1 MRSSRWLNQ
10 AAIRLRM
17 LFRRGHAQNQ
27 LAQEFQF
34 HLDQQIRENI
44 ASGMSRKA
52 AREAALRSFG
62 NPTLLREQTRST
74 WPWTGVELL
83 LGDLRH
89 SLRALLRTPGFTA
102 IAVGVMALGIGANV
116 AIFAVVHSVLLN
128 PLPYAEPQ
136 RLVALYS
143 YFTGEKNTNLHMPID
158 AGSFYVWQQSASNMA
173 EMALISPFQ
182 GYNVSAEG
190 GQLPEKI
197 DAAWVSAN
205 FFHTLGVQP
214 ILGRTFSASDDRPD
228 AEASAILSYSFWKRR
243 YSGDPNIIGRKI
255 WLDAR
260 PCTIIGV
267 MPESMVFLGPFS
279 SGKIQVWTPVNH
291 EAPPSLMKTFEDHEF
306 IGVARLAPHVSLAQL
321 IEHLNAVQA
330 HIKAEH
336 PGPAIRSRTSGL
348 SLLDDAVQNYKTPL
362 YVLFAAT
369 GCILLIACLNIA
381 SLLVARIAS
390 RRKELAVRTALGG
403 GRVRLIRERVLESL
417 LLSTGG
423 GLAGFA
429 FASAALRWLQ
439 HARPDMRR
447 IEDVHLDGTIVAF
460 TAAAVAVCALFSGL
474 VSALSID
481 SRKLL
486 TALQESSR
494 SQSGGR
500 TRAGLRRTLLALEVG
515 LTVVLLVGAGLLL
528 KSYDHL
534 RSVNIGIP
542 TDNILTMGIS
552 LPEARYKT
560 DAEHTSFFERLLER
574 IRAVP
579 GVESAALTTRAP
591 GQGWGGDFLV
601 SVPEHPP
608 LAKGAGI
615 DLMLRG
621 VDPGYFAAVH
631 LPILRGRTFASDE
644 RLTNDHV
651 MLLSQLAVKAC
662 FPNGEDPI
670 GKHIRIDY
678 IDKTFEV
685 IGIVADTRYSLAN
698 PASRTMYLPILGTGF
713 GGATILVHST
723 RDVNALA
730 MPIEKV
736 IAQMDRDLP
745 VSGVMTLQESL
756 DKSTLDSQFDSLLVL
771 GFAVIALILAAAG
784 LYGVLAYL
792 VTQRT
797 SEIGIRIA
805 LGAQRDEVLRLVLF
819 DGIRPA
825 LVGLMLGLAASAGL
839 TRLIRSMLY
848 GASPFDPIVIAAT
861 TGCLMLTAVA
871 ACLVPAWRASH
882 VDPIQALRSE

>member
-1 MRSSRWLNQ
+1 MR
-10 AAIRLRM
+10 
-17 LFRRGHAQNQ
+17 LFRQIQMQ
-27 LAQEFQF
+27 LHKLFLRRSAGEDLNRELRF
-34 HLDQQIRENI
+34 HLEQQIAENR
-44 ASGMSRKA
+44 AAGMGRKA
-52 AREAALRSFG
+52 ARDAALRTFG

-74 WPWTGVELL
+74 WSWTSVELL
-83 LGDLRH
+83 LRDLRQ
-89 SLRALLRTPGFTA
+89 SLRALFRTPGFTA

-116 AIFAVVHSVLLN
+116 AIFAVVRSVLLN

-143 YFTGEKNTNLHMPID
+143 YFTAKKNTNQHMPID
-158 AGSFYVWQQSASNMA
+158 AGSFFAWQQAASNMA
-173 EMALISPFQ
+173 EMSLISPYQ

-197 DAAWVSAN
+197 DAAWVTAN

-214 ILGRTFSASDDRPD
+214 ILGRTFGPSDDTPN
-228 AEASAILSYSFWKRR
+228 AGASAILSYSFWKRR
-243 YSGDPNIIGRKI
+243 YGADPNIIGRKV
-255 WLDAR
+255 WLDAQ
-260 PCTIIGV
+260 PYTIIGV

-279 SGKIQVWTPVNH
+279 SGKIQIWTSAGH
-291 EAPPSLMKTFEDHEF
+291 EAPSLMKTFEDHEF
-306 IGVARLAPHVSLAQL
+306 IGIARLAPNVSLAQL
-321 IEHLNAVQA
+321 IQHLNAVQA

-336 PGPAIRSRTSGL
+336 PGPAVRSGVNGL

-403 GRVRLIRERVLESL
+403 GRGRLIRERVLESL

-423 GLAGFA
+423 GLVGFA
-429 FASAALRWLQ
+429 LAGAALRWLQ

-447 IEDVHLDGTIVAF
+447 IEDIHLDWTIVAF
-460 TAAAVAVCALFSGL
+460 TAAAVVLCALFSGL
-474 VSALSID
+474 ISALSID

-486 TALQESSR
+486 AALHESSR

-560 DAEHTSFFERLLER
+560 DVEHVSFFERLLER
-574 IRAVP
+574 VRALP

-644 RLTNDHV
+644 RLSNDHV

-662 FPNGEDPI
+662 FPDGEDPI

-685 IGIVADTRYSLAN
+685 IGIVADTRYSLAD
-698 PASRTMYLPILGTGF
+698 PASPTMYLPILGTGF

-805 LGAQRDEVLRLVLF
+805 LGAQRDQVLRLVLF

-825 LVGLMLGLAASAGL
+825 LVGLILGLIASAGI

-848 GASPFDPIVIAAT
+848 GVEPFDASIFAAVS
-861 TGCLMLTAVA
+861 LTLLAVA
-871 ACLVPAWRASH
+871 AFACLLPAWRGSRLN
-882 VDPIQALRSE
+882 PMQALRTE